1 MRNSSKVSK
10 NSQVSGT
17 SSTKLYYNQNQ
28 KRFLVSDGVYSATNT
43 KNKNSI
49 VSSKASNPSVVLKDE
64 SSLKSSTVETRDKVW
79 LALLPED
86 SELIQDQ
93 QSQEPAVLLG
103 LSLQLHVDQKEVVR
117 GVRSD
122 GAGSVICLVQAMKRE
137 EMLKQVMY
145 INKLSPLDT

>member
-1 MRNSSKVSK
+1 
-10 NSQVSGT
+10 
-17 SSTKLYYNQNQ
+17 
-28 KRFLVSDGVYSATNT
+28 
-43 KNKNSI
+43 
-49 VSSKASNPSVVLKDE
+49 
-64 SSLKSSTVETRDKVW
+64 
-79 LALLPED
+79 
-86 SELIQDQ
+86 
-93 QSQEPAVLLG
+93 LG